1 MSPSINF
8 LYGNWGSRVHNT
20 RFWESSVRC
29 AFQCL
34 ALGKDGRS
42 IKSAS
47 LPWIMVRLVAQ
58 MVKNLP
64 AIQET
69 WVWPLGWEDPLEKGT
84 ATQFSVLAWR
94 VPWTEEPGGLQP
106 MGVARVRQDWATN
119 TFSFRTLT
127 FLLQLWELQG
137 RFPIGSCHLLC
148 PGPEGSQKL
157 EALFPQLMF
166 WFIF

>member
-8 LYGNWGSRVHNT
+8 LYGNWGTRVHT
-20 RFWESSVRC
+20 TGFWERSVRC

-34 ALGKDGRS
+34 ALGKDGRW

-69 WVWPLGWEDPLEKGT
+69 CVWPLGWEDPLEKGT
-84 ATQFSVLAWR
+84 ATQFSILAWR

-106 MGVARVRQDWATN
+106 VGLQKSDKTERLTLSLSGHWLSS
-119 TFSFRTLT
+119 FSFGNCRGPS
-127 FLLQLWELQG
+127 Q
-137 RFPIGSCHLLC
+137 CHLLC